1 MGRMCKRKAKLNN
14 AGMTLVEI
22 LVAIAILSVAIIPL
36 MFAFVNSMRYNAR
49 GRELQQTTVLA
60 HTIIENC
67 KADTFDEVKSSITG
81 GNFVPGGYT
90 QHTVG
95 NTFYLQNVKLENQM
109 YDVKIDF
116 TSHAIGTDTSYNIL
130 RSVTMNPYLDAM
142 LTVHTPDNTDPLVAT
157 PHTLTDMDA
166 HAYVTALEDIAAGI
180 KTASQDATK
189 YPDLVAN
196 GVVVDLPVSEIED
209 SFKAG
214 GTHENRL
221 VLKRDTTINIG
232 TDASGN
238 EVATVIYTYSYE
250 VVGGDYSYTYTDV
263 ALALN
268 ETVTYTAGGTL
279 GMYTYEIYSNSNTKA
294 EATGVKLENIY
305 IMYYPAYS
313 TSSGTTVMFPFDVV
327 EEITINNNLAGTAT
341 DPRETNVYLVKQKNT
356 NYTDGELTTLD
367 VAYAA
372 EVKVT
377 GNTVTNARTNVY
389 HNFDYNLGTD
399 TLIVSPWSP
408 TQPWTGVERKESMI
422 TTESKTLMYDF
433 VVSIYK
439 KGAINTSGG
448 SPVIDSNA
456 QLILTMDGT
465 DLDW

>member
-1 MGRMCKRKAKLNN
+1 MGRMGNKRVKLNN

-22 LVAIAILSVAIIPL
+22 MVAIAILSVAIIPL
-36 MFAFVNSMRYNAR
+36 MFAFASSMRYNAR

-81 GNFVPGGYT
+81 GSFVPGGYT
-90 QHTVG
+90 QYVHG
-95 NTFYLQNVKLENQM
+95 NTFYLQNVKLENQK

-116 TSHAIGTDTSYNIL
+116 TSHTIGTDTSYNIL

-157 PHTLTDMDA
+157 PHTLADMDA

-214 GTHENRL
+214 GTHENRM

-250 VVGGDYSYTYTDV
+250 VVGGDYFYIYTDTT
-263 ALALN
+263 LGLN
-268 ETVTYTAGGTL
+268 ETVTYSASGTL
-279 GMYTYEIYSNSNTKA
+279 GMYTYEIYSNSNTKT
-294 EATGVKLENIY
+294 EATGVKLENVY

-313 TSSGTTVMFPFDVV
+313 TSSSVTVMFPFDVV
-327 EEITINNNLAGTAT
+327 EEITINNNLAGTSSN
-341 DPRETNVYLVKQKNT
+341 PRETNVYLIKQKNT
-356 NYTDGELTTLD
+356 NYTDTQLD
-367 VAYAA
+367 ILDTAYAA

-377 GNTVTNARTNVY
+377 GNTVANAKTNVY

-399 TLIVSPWSP
+399 TLIVSSWSP

-422 TTESKTLMYDF
+422 TTETKTLMYDF

-439 KGAINTSGG
+439 SGAINTSAT
-448 SPVIDSNA
+448 PPTINSNA